1 MIKECPVI
9 INNEAVSVVN
19 FDGIDIQFPS
29 LGKNVKKVNVK
40 FEDGNYSIVK
50 DEIKVSKPVE
60 KEAETVKEEKP
71 IEVEKKQKKTTRKKR
86 ETVDE

>member
-50 DEIKVSKPVE
+50 DEIKVSKPIE
-60 KEAETVKEEKP
+60 KAETVIEEKP
-71 IEVEKKQKKTTRKKR
+71 VEVEKKQKKTTRKKR
-86 ETVDE
+86 ETVGE

>member
-9 INNEAVSVVN
+9 MNNEAVSVVS
-19 FDGIDIQFPS
+19 FDGIDIQFPC
-29 LGKNVKKVNVK
+29 LGKNIKKVNVK
-40 FEDGNYSIVK
+40 FEDGKYSIVK

-60 KEAETVKEEKP
+60 KEAETVIEEKP
-71 IEVEKKQKKTTRKKR
+71 VEVEKKQKKTTRKKR

>member
-50 DEIKVSKPVE
+50 DEIKVSKPIE
-60 KEAETVKEEKP
+60 KAETVIEERP
-71 IEVEKKQKKTTRKKR
+71 VEVEKKQKKTTRKKR
-86 ETVDE
+86 ETVGE